1 MKTTFLLL
9 SFLVFTE
16 MVFYP
21 LPSRPE
27 GFPGS
32 GGAVVAEDL
41 SSVYSANSPKSD
53 IVRVLHKGDLVWVQI
68 EVTGAEDRWCLISA
82 KGKHEPLGFVLCKD
96 LQPLVQE
103 PQKDRLALMSAGSP
117 TPRDDSGTQPSSPE
131 SQGAPTYSL
140 YMGSLLQS
148 VWKEDISAVKELLAK
163 GADPNARTA
172 IGESPLHGA
181 AKKDEAEITR
191 MLIAHGA
198 DVNARDGNGLTPL
211 MAAASARQTQNIEA
225 LLASGAHIDA
235 QDDKGFTALMWA
247 VAQGSPQGVEVL
259 LENNA
264 QVNARSNEG
273 KTALWLSK
281 QILSNNRK
289 SLGNAY
295 RKNSEQSIR
304 ELRTKLANHT
314 EIYQMLQDSGGKE

>member
-9 SFLVFTE
+9 SFFVLAE

-21 LPSRPE
+21 LPSRPQ

-32 GGAVVAEDL
+32 GGALVAGDSL
-41 SSVYSANSPKSD
+41 SVYSANSPKSD

-103 PQKDRLALMSAGSP
+103 PQKDRLALRSADSP
-117 TPRDDSGTQPSSPE
+117 IARDDSGIQPRSPE

-140 YMGSLLQS
+140 YMGSLLQA

-163 GADPNARTA
+163 GADPNAKTA
-172 IGESPLHGA
+172 IGASPLHGA
-181 AKKDEAEITR
+181 VRKGEAEITR
-191 MLIAHGA
+191 TLIAHGA
-198 DVNARDGNGLTPL
+198 DVNATDASSFTPL
-211 MAAASARQTQNIEA
+211 MAAASANQTHNIEV
-225 LLASGAHIDA
+225 LLAAGARMDA

-264 QVNARSNEG
+264 QVNARSKEG

-281 QILSNNRK
+281 QILSNIRK

-295 RKNSEQSIR
+295 RKNSEQLIK
-304 ELRTKLANHT
+304 ELKAKLANHT
-314 EIYQMLQDSGGKE
+314 EVFQMLQDSGGRE